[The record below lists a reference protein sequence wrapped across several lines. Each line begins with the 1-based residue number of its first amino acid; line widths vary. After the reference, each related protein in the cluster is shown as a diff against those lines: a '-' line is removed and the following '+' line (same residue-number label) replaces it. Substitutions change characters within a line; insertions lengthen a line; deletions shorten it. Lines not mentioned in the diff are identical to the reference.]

1 MSLSLATIQNR
12 LFITILFM
20 MLTPMSLYAESET
33 KDEPAA
39 ITTQAQSSQEQ
50 LATEKQAADKQAVDK
65 LVRPTT
71 TNVDVVQIITALAGV
86 IALIVAVSWLMRRMG
101 NVTGQRNDQL
111 NVVAALS
118 MGARE
123 RVVLLQVGE
132 QQLLLG
138 VAPGRIQTL
147 HVLEQ
152 PLDMNSASRPG
163 AAFQDR
169 LKKIMSRESE
179 S

>member
-1 MSLSLATIQNR
+1 MSHFPVTIRNR
-12 LFITILFM
+12 LFVAILFM
-20 MLTPMSLYAESET
+20 MLTPISLYAESET
-33 KDEPAA
+33 KDGPAA
-39 ITTQAQSSQEQ
+39 ISTQTQSSQAQ
-50 LATEKQAADKQAVDK
+50 LTTEKQAAEKKAVDN

-71 TNVDVVQIITALAGV
+71 AKVDVVQIITALAGV
-86 IALIVAVSWLMRRMG
+86 IALIVAVSWVMRRMG
-101 NVTGQRNDQL
+101 NVTGQRNEKL

-147 HVLEQ
+147 HVLDQ
-152 PLDMNSASRPG
+152 PLDIGSSSHPVSV
-163 AAFQDR
+163 FQDR
-169 LKKIMSRESE
+169 LKKIMSGESK